1 MAGGDRSL
9 HAAFS
14 LYSAEEFHSP
24 VHRRKGSSV
33 VAENDTGMKVARN
46 LDLVFKRMG
55 KVFVVFITE
64 TLCSAG
70 VVHYCTLKNKVD
82 IVKRKGKR
90 EKQEEK

>member
-24 VHRRKGSSV
+24 VLRRKGLLV
-33 VAENDTGMKVARN
+33 LAENDTGMKVARN

-64 TLCSAG
+64 TLCSAD
-70 VVHYCTLKNKVD
+70 VVHYC
-82 IVKRKGKR
+82 RGKI
-90 EKQEEK
+90 KLIL